1 MARIRVLLLII
12 FVITFKITGAQTE
25 LTFDRPGI
33 TDLYAIVPNNA
44 FQAEIGYDYFNL
56 HNEQDEL
63 PSLTLR
69 KSFGKRFELRYVYD
83 YALYSPSLIRNYE
96 RNNILVHGLGAKVN
110 LLQEGKQIPGISIIA
125 TAKGAAKKVLFNE
138 RYYGTD
144 IFLVVQK
151 AFGRFEY
158 TNNTGVLIENFGTPT
173 RYMFG
178 NCISY
183 DITERKAV
191 FAEQYSFFT
200 PEKDDKDEFGLI
212 GGFTYQLGSRY
223 QLDAS
228 GGIMDFDDSY
238 WFAGVG
244 LSVYLGELN

>member
-1 MARIRVLLLII
+1 MRTI
-12 FVITFKITGAQTE
+12 FLVILVITVKITGAQTE

-44 FQAEIGYDYFNL
+44 FQAELGYDYFNL
-56 HNEQDEL
+56 HNKQDEL

-96 RNNILVHGLGAKVN
+96 ANDILVHGLGTKIN
-110 LLQEGKQIPGISIIA
+110 LWKEGKQMPGISIIA
-125 TAKGAAKKVLFNE
+125 TAKGAAEKVTANE
-138 RYYGTD
+138 RYYGAD
-144 IFLVVQK
+144 VFFVFQK
-151 AFGRFEY
+151 AWSRFEY
-158 TNNTGVLIENFGTPT
+158 TNNTGILIENFGVSN

-178 NCISY
+178 NCLSYNIS
-183 DITERKAV
+183 DRKAV

-200 PEKDDKDEFGLI
+200 PEEGDDDELGLI
-212 GGFTYQLGSRY
+212 GGYTYQLGERY

-228 GGIMDFDDSY
+228 GGMMDFDDGY
-238 WFAGVG
+238 WFAGIG
-244 LSVYLGELN
+244 LSVYLGDL